1 MRIAIA
7 QLRVHWTLADN
18 LAGLLPAL
26 AQASA
31 AGAQLCVCGELAL
44 PGYHRQIAQ
53 EADPARIVQALQA
66 VAQAC
71 RQHRV
76 ACAVGAPAWPA
87 DGGRP
92 FNSHH
97 LFNDS
102 GELLA
107 RTDKDGLT
115 FVETL
120 FFQPGQGRP
129 VVPLHGLRCA
139 TVLCREVEEAAL
151 LHEQLPPGSI
161 DLVLWPSLALSG
173 ALAPPPGLEPLAADL
188 ARHSGAH
195 WVQCNA
201 PNAPNTPGDPGLGGS
216 VVIAPDGQ
224 VLLRLPCDEPGLA
237 VFDLGATSFTWLPQ
251 NEAELA
257 CR

>member
-1 MRIAIA
+1 MRMAIA
-7 QLRVHWTLADN
+7 QLRVHWTLGDN
-18 LAGLLPAL
+18 LAGLLQAL
-26 AQASA
+26 AQAA
-31 AGAQLCVCGELAL
+31 GAGAQLCLCGELAL

-53 EADPARIVQALQA
+53 QAEPHRIAQALHA

-71 RQHRV
+71 VRHGI

-97 LFNDS
+97 LFNDA
-102 GELLA
+102 GALLA

-129 VVPLHGLRCA
+129 VVPLQGLRCA

-151 LHEQLPPGSI
+151 LHEQLPPGSA
-161 DLVLWPSLALSG
+161 DLVLWPSLARCG
-173 ALAPPPGLEPLAADL
+173 TLEPLAAEL
-188 ARHSGAH
+188 AQHGGAH

-201 PNAPNTPGDPGLGGS
+201 PNAPNTPDDDGLGGS
-216 VVIAPDGQ
+216 VVIAPDGR
-224 VLLRLPCDEPGLA
+224 VLLRLPADEAGLA
-237 VFDLGATSFTWLPQ
+237 VFDLGATQCQWLPQ
-251 NEAELA
+251 QALA
-257 CR
+257 QA